1 MTYKGQIKY
10 ISITKQF
17 AIIQQLWY
25 KYGEKEQEEEI
36 IKFLRADF
44 SLFSEGDIIYYNY
57 TVPFIDYKEEV
68 SFINYE
74 D

>member
-1 MTYKGQIKY
+1 MTKE
-10 ISITKQF
+10 F
-17 AIIQQLWY
+17 AIVQQLWR
-25 KYGEKEQEEEI
+25 KEEEI
-36 IKFLRADF
+36 KIEEEITKFLRADF

>member
-25 KYGEKEQEEEI
+25 KYAEKEREEEI